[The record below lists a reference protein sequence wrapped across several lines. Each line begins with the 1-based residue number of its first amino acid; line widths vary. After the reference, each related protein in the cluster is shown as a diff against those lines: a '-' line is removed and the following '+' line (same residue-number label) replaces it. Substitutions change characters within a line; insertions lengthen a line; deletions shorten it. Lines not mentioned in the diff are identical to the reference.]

1 MVAVAQP
8 QSVLTGPWSPP
19 RPVIGGLLNS
29 IKFAKDSVGY
39 TRELF
44 QEYGHLVALAEG
56 GGTRLYSPPGRAVLA
71 QSLPTDPSWCVR
83 SLPSMMSITNIPS
96 PVLSI
101 DCGELR
107 SVPNRSITFW
117 WGCLGLTKTTICSS
131 AS

>member
-8 QSVLTGPWSPP
+8 QSVLTVPGPRP

-56 GGTRLYSPPGRAVLA
+56 GGHKTLFPPGELSWHSLCLRTRA
-71 QSLPTDPSWCVR
+71 
-83 SLPSMMSITNIPS
+83 
-96 PVLSI
+96 
-101 DCGELR
+101 G
-107 SVPNRSITFW
+107 
-117 WGCLGLTKTTICSS
+117 
-131 AS
+131 ASGRYPA